1 MMKQV
6 KGGNIFFNTVKLVF
20 LNKRT
25 MTKFKESKNYSLLL
39 VY

>member
-1 MMKQV
+1 MKQV

-20 LNKRT
+20 FNKLT
-25 MTKFKESKNYSLLL
+25 MTKFKEKTNYSLLL